1 MTKWESVPD
10 PVFLAA
16 VAIVGGQL
24 GRLVETSY
32 QPTEWVGVGIAV
44 IAVLLLIDGMRAGWI
59 VAAFWAAS
67 AVSGPFVFGSPIWI
81 GVVGL
86 VVGLAL
92 GTKGARGYCFN
103 DSSGTLVSRGD
114 KSADHLHTS
123 AIAPHVLD
131 AAVDAGGYWGYL
143 SRHLPLVRISRK
155 FAFFGF
161 LVGTLVLLPA
171 TGLLGRLDRGS
182 GRGNFLV
189 DITYHVVVFV
199 ETVTQIGLL
208 VTLVL
213 IVRAA
218 IDRW

>member
-1 MTKWESVPD
+1 MTKCESVPD

-16 VAIVGGQL
+16 VAIMGGQL
-24 GRLVETSY
+24 GRFVETSF

-44 IAVLLLIDGMRAGWI
+44 IAVLLLIGGMRAGWI

-86 VVGLAL
+86 VAGLAL
-92 GTKGARGYCFN
+92 STKGARGYCFR
-103 DSSGTLVSRGD
+103 DSSVTLVSRGN
-114 KSADHLHTS
+114 KSADPPHTS
-123 AIAPHVLD
+123 AVALHVPD
-131 AAVDAGGYWGYL
+131 ATVGTGVYWRYL
-143 SRHLPLVRISRK
+143 HTRLTAMRISRK

-161 LVGTLVLLPA
+161 LIGTLVLLPA
-171 TGLLGRLDRGS
+171 TGLLGRLNRES

-189 DITYHVVVFV
+189 DISYHVVVV
-199 ETVTQIGLL
+199 AETVTQIGLL

-218 IDRW
+218 VR

>member
-16 VAIVGGQL
+16 AAIVGGQL
-24 GRLVETSY
+24 GRFVDTSF

-44 IAVLLLIDGMRAGWI
+44 IAVLLLIGGTRAGWI

-67 AVSGPFVFGSPIWI
+67 AVSGPFVFGSAVWI

-92 GTKGARGYCFN
+92 CTKEARGYCFK
-103 DSSGTLVSRGD
+103 DSSGTLVSRAN
-114 KSADHLHTS
+114 KSADQPHTS
-123 AIAPHVLD
+123 AIAPHVPD
-131 AAVDAGGYWGYL
+131 AAVGRGGYWRYL
-143 SRHLPLVRISRK
+143 HRRLTAVRISRK
-155 FAFFGF
+155 VAFFGF
-161 LVGTLVLLPA
+161 LIGTLVLLPA

-182 GRGNFLV
+182 GRGNVLV
-189 DITYHVVVFV
+189 DISYHMVVIA

-208 VTLVL
+208 VMLVL
-213 IVRAA
+213 IVRATV
-218 IDRW
+218 R